1 MVPEETCCGQWQ
13 TCSEKKPTLTDAVL
27 GKLDTL
33 IMQSQ
38 GFANLIHKVRDVLG
52 IYNPS
57 AWISNSLNRAE
68 ESTPTPSEPT
78 ISDAAR
84 RMTRLIQS
92 NEEAIMDFENLLK
105 NL

>member
-1 MVPEETCCGQWQ
+1 MVPEETCCGQIMA
-13 TCSEKKPTLTDAVL
+13 EKKPTLTDQVL

-38 GFANLIHKVRDVLG
+38 GFTNLIHKVRDVLG

-57 AWISNSLNRAE
+57 AWISNSLNRSE
-68 ESTPTPSEPT
+68 DTLPTPSEPT